1 MEIVVLILLTLFLSS
16 QQRLSLN
23 VMTLKVTS
31 PKVYTV
37 QGVPLSVTG
46 IAQVNMKKYDN
57 LLLNKLDIFHITS
70 VNFLGKNH
78 KFKWGDA
85 ASCSRTVYRQRTP
98 TNWGRSHVN
107 SWGTSGTKIKPG
119 KGGCKREL
127 GLKMRKA
134 IP

>member
-78 KFKWGDA
+78 KFK
-85 ASCSRTVYRQRTP
+85 
-98 TNWGRSHVN
+98 
-107 SWGTSGTKIKPG
+107 
-119 KGGCKREL
+119 
-127 GLKMRKA
+127 
-134 IP
+134 

>member
-1 MEIVVLILLTLFLSS
+1 MEIVVLILLTPFLSS

-70 VNFLGKNH
+70 VIF
-78 KFKWGDA
+78 
-85 ASCSRTVYRQRTP
+85 
-98 TNWGRSHVN
+98 
-107 SWGTSGTKIKPG
+107 
-119 KGGCKREL
+119 
-127 GLKMRKA
+127 
-134 IP
+134 

>member
-70 VNFLGKNH
+70 VIF
-78 KFKWGDA
+78 
-85 ASCSRTVYRQRTP
+85 
-98 TNWGRSHVN
+98 
-107 SWGTSGTKIKPG
+107 
-119 KGGCKREL
+119 
-127 GLKMRKA
+127 
-134 IP
+134 